1 MKQYRFYTLMV
12 ALLLVS
18 FSAFAGNV
26 DTQRAKALGKKFVE
40 ANFKH
45 NTQLEWVYTTLT
57 SKGRP
62 SCYVFNVASGGFIIV
77 SACDLTSPVLGYSE
91 TGSFNTENIP
101 DGLAYF
107 LDGYGQS
114 VDFAEENLQIADFEI
129 AREWENLERF
139 GQTQTVKTA
148 VVPPLITT
156 HWDQGCYYNA
166 CCPKDDDGPC
176 GYTYA
181 GCVATSMAQVL
192 KYWNYPEHGTGTHTY
207 NCPPYGDLYANF
219 GATTYHWD
227 EMPESLNDDDL
238 NVATAMYHCGV
249 SVNMF
254 YGSYG
259 SGALHQSIPAA
270 LSSYFGYCT
279 SHSILRDNYTY
290 KQWVT
295 LIHEALDLA
304 TPILYGASADGGSAH
319 AFVLDGYDANGLI
332 HINWCWGGE
341 LDGYFSIDNFYTY
354 NTHWTLAQKMVA
366 DARPLDIFNNMPK
379 APTALVVEPL
389 SDVSYACTVRWN
401 NPTKNLNESNLTH
414 IDQIVVKR
422 DGNVIYTE
430 NDVTPGA
437 AMEIID
443 EVPFYGLHDYQ
454 VYAVNNNIQGLM
466 ATQSE
471 VRFGPS
477 CTWTIECGTSNSN
490 GWEGAEVQV
499 LNNAMQVMASATTT
513 SASATVSV
521 EVPLGNVA
529 LAWVKG
535 NSTVNNV
542 AFSIKD
548 TENQLVYS
556 YSGPMADL
564 GEGVFRRTNNTCG
577 QSEACDAP
585 VDLYAEVEDNQNVSL
600 VWSHW
605 GPSTEDADYN
615 VYRDGILVST
625 VRGHIA
631 EYIDEAPSDGGHCY
645 YVTAFCASGESEP
658 TNEACVTIG
667 EGCQPATNLWFE
679 MTDNNKVKLTWARP
693 EHSDGLTQYV
703 IYRTKESD
711 MDWREIMTV
720 SPSSTSSIDYG
731 TLEDETFYLYKLVAF
746 YYDADCYSAPA
757 RSKYNEFEYF
767 VRVYWSVDGMAET
780 EAGRVEVYPNPAS
793 ETLRVEG
800 LEATEIQVY
809 NALGQLVKET
819 HGSNEVNV
827 NGLPEGLYLLRITD
841 TEGIKHVARVAVK
854 E

>member
-139 GQTQTVKTA
+139 GQTQTAKTA

-207 NCPPYGDLYANF
+207 NCPPYGDLYADF

-279 SHSILRDNYTY
+279 SHSILRENYTY

-304 TPILYGASADGGSAH
+304 TPILYGALADGGSAH

-341 LDGYFSIDNFYTY
+341 LDGYFSIDNFHTY
-354 NTHWTLAQKMVA
+354 NQYWTMAQKMVA

-379 APTALVVEPL
+379 APTTLVVEPL

-437 AMEIID
+437 AMEITD

-477 CTWTIECGTSNSN
+477 CTWTIECSTSNSN

-499 LNNAMQVMASATTT
+499 LNNAMQVYGSVSPTSSSAMFQ
-513 SASATVSV
+513 VD
-521 EVPLGNVA
+521 VPLGYVSF
-529 LAWVKG
+529 AWVKG
-535 NSTVNNV
+535 NSAVVELSFT
-542 AFSIKD
+542 IRD
-548 TENQLVYS
+548 PENQVVYA
-556 YSGPMADL
+556 YSGPVADL
-564 GEGVFRRTNNTCG
+564 RDGVFLHTNNSCG
-577 QSEACDAP
+577 NGEDCGRP
-585 VDLYAEVEDNQNVSL
+585 IDLYAFAEDDYAVLDWFDSAEAEN
-600 VWSHW
+600 
-605 GPSTEDADYN
+605 YN
-615 VYRDGILVST
+615 VYRDGTLLATVSGQET
-625 VRGHIA
+625 GF
-631 EYIDEAPSDGGHCY
+631 IDEEPNYGGNCY

-658 TNEACVTIG
+658 TNEACVTVG
-667 EGCQPATNLWFE
+667 EDCQPATNLWFE
-679 MTDNNKVKLTWARP
+679 MTPNNKVNLTWVCP
-693 EHSDGLTQYV
+693 EHNDGLTQYIV
-703 IYRTKESD
+703 YRTKESD
-711 MDWREIMTV
+711 MDWVVIKTV
-720 SPSSTSSIDYG
+720 SPGLTSSIDNSV
-731 TLEDETFYLYKLVAF
+731 LEDETFYLYKVVA
-746 YYDADCYSAPA
+746 YYQANDCFSAPA

-780 EAGRVEVYPNPAS
+780 EASRVEVYPNPAS
-793 ETLRVEG
+793 ETLRIDG
-800 LEATEIQVY
+800 LEAAEIQVY
-809 NALGQLVKET
+809 NALGQLVKVVRGT
-819 HGSNEVNV
+819 NEVNV
-827 NGLPEGLYLLRITD
+827 SGLPEGLYLLRITD
-841 TEGIKHVARVAVK
+841 AEGKVYTNKIMIR
-854 E
+854 